1 MDVTP
6 IGVSHGGEDD
16 VEEGEILDE
25 EGLANVKTPD
35 SDDESGEIK
44 SDQFQG
50 YHLPFDGVSG
60 ARNAETSNGV
70 LTRESERKDKRW
82 YKEYGG
88 PSDRVGK
95 RSDDNGRSSLSL
107 ENSESEEKLRA
118 RSRSRSHDRE
128 REMSRSRLVAADEFP
143 VRGRHHDPSRD
154 YLYDRVEAG
163 RTEDNYYRRGRY
175 GEDDRQYG
183 REILERER
191 SKERD
196 MVREGSIRD
205 KDSERRSRREI
216 EAERERLKD
225 YERERS
231 IDRDRRR
238 EWERERRGRSS
249 DRDRRRERED
259 DYVRD
264 RDNERGKSRDRT
276 RYESRE
282 RKREKERENDKDRDK
297 GRELKTDTEKYK
309 NVDVDNGERSRNEDA
324 QNDNDE
330 GVIWKSPEEE
340 EEELNRI
347 KEESRKRMEA
357 ILEKYKKK
365 PDQQNELSSQDKGKD
380 DVKENGAPDSASSS
394 IVLAANAD
402 PAKDNSDIY
411 AIDSDVAK
419 TSLTTGAPPTM
430 FGISHPE
437 RTLAPAGLG
446 EGSPKS
452 ERSADMFHDDIFGES
467 PAANQKVDHTRGKG
481 DGVPMVR
488 SGLYDNWDDAEGY
501 YSYQFGELIDG
512 RYEVIA
518 THGKGVFSTV
528 VRAKDLKAGP
538 AEPEEVAI
546 KIIRNNETMHKAGQ
560 TEVQILKKLAGS
572 DREDKRHC
580 VRFLSSFKYRNH
592 LCLVFE
598 SLHLNLRE
606 VLKKFGRNIGLKLSA
621 VRSYSKQLFIALKH
635 LKNCGVLHCD
645 IKPDNMLVNENKNV
659 LKLCDFG
666 NAMFAGKNE
675 VTPYLVSRF
684 YRSPEIILGLTY
696 DHPLDIWSVGCCLY
710 ELYCGK
716 VLFPGATNN
725 DMLRLHMELKGPFPK
740 KMLRKGAFIDQH
752 FDHDLN
758 FYATEEDNV
767 SGKMMKRMIVN
778 VKPKDFGSIIKGY
791 PGEDPKML
799 AHFRDLLDKIFILDP
814 EKRLT
819 CFGYNVGVGGGVWV
833 EFSPL
838 AILDGNLLVLLTSTY
853 HGLETVLKSFNALKA
868 HRRSFQFLFFLVFS
882 RVYILSDKL
891 CYCHSGGL
899 LGGESRARKQNMKG
913 CTLSPPASLILAE
926 TCFRFWREQ
935 SFCDF
940 FLRKNSVLRFLLEN
954 SAKRGKTRLYGFGG
968 KFQFC
973 GFGGKTRF
981 FGFGGKLG
989 FVVSAGKLVLVSIE
1003 SVELNIVEVI
1013 GRRYNFGDGCDMNSC
1028 LFMVRE
1034 RTRMILVTSPSVT
1047 YRRHSLH
1054 NPHTKSLQISCQLR
1068 RSSQIPTVDLCNP
1081 RQTMNGFQIRTR
1093 DRSILCLA
1101 RRKPEAATV
1110 EVEDDPLQSILR
1122 YLLWTAEA
1130 VYILWLFLLPYAP
1143 GDPVWAI
1150 SSETVNSLLGLS
1162 LNFFFI
1168 LPLTNSVGIHVLEA
1182 PVLHPMAEGLFNFVI
1197 AWTLMFAPL
1206 LYTDRKRDRFKSSLD
1221 VLWGL
1226 MMFLTNTFLI
1236 PYMAIRLNDADPDDK
1251 PSKRS
1256 QLGEAMTKGASVV
1269 GLTGATV
1276 CLISTLWS
1284 LYGRADGGFGGIMER
1299 WQYLIGYLGSERL
1312 AYAFIWDICLYTVF
1326 QPWLIGENLQNVKKS
1341 KVELVRYLRFVPVL
1355 GLLAYLLSLNLD
1367 D

>member
-1 MDVTP
+1 MENDKQIESHHRKHHRSSSPSDEADKSSKRHKHRHHKHHHRRHHRHHRDKKGDDETELMDVTP

-50 YHLPFDGVSG
+50 YHLPVDGVSG

-70 LTRESERKDKRW
+70 LTRQSERKDKRW

-107 ENSESEEKLRA
+107 ENSESEEKRKNSNWSPTNRRQSNEVRA

-196 MVREGSIRD
+196 ME
-205 KDSERRSRREI
+205 EI

-231 IDRDRRR
+231 IDRDRR
-238 EWERERRGRSS
+238 RERRGRSS

-330 GVIWKSPEEE
+330 GIIWKSPEEE

-394 IVLAANAD
+394 IVIAANAD

-838 AILDGNLLVLLTSTY
+838 AILNGNLLVLLTSTY

-868 HRRSFQFLFFLVFS
+868 HRRRFAWRREPRKETKYEGLYS
-882 RVYILSDKL
+882 LSS
-891 CYCHSGGL
+891 C
-899 LGGESRARKQNMKG
+899 
-913 CTLSPPASLILAE
+913 
-926 TCFRFWREQ
+926 
-935 SFCDF
+935 
-940 FLRKNSVLRFLLEN
+940 
-954 SAKRGKTRLYGFGG
+954 
-968 KFQFC
+968 KF
-973 GFGGKTRF
+973 
-981 FGFGGKLG
+981 
-989 FVVSAGKLVLVSIE
+989 
-1003 SVELNIVEVI
+1003 

-1054 NPHTKSLQISCQLR
+1054 NPHTKSLQIRCQLR